1 MRYKEDYC
9 ACGGIVRFVEDVYN
23 LQVSLFELPLHTK
36 LHFFARTRIKTS
48 SVVKYSFVKLKLIRY
63 PRQVFTIR
71 EVCLDSQNA
80 IAHLKSSSYISLI
93 IKTTEAKTQKLLGI
107 YQTFSVH
114 L

>member
-9 ACGGIVRFVEDVYN
+9 ACGGIVRFIDHLYN
-23 LQVSLFELPLHTK
+23 LKVTLFELPLQTK
-36 LHFFARTRIKTS
+36 LHFFARTRIKTT
-48 SVVKYSFVKLKLIRY
+48 SVINYCFVKLKLIRY
-63 PRQVFTIR
+63 LRQVFVIR

-107 YQTFSVH
+107 YQSFSVH